1 MWVRELR
8 GSNFYEGCVVYV
20 GLNIFYVGQHFA
32 GVIIFTWAAWVKY
45 VFALVKMFCVGQFD
59 YVGQHFLCEIKFF
72 ASANFFC
79 GESKKYRLVLS
90 R

>member
-1 MWVRELR
+1 M
-8 GSNFYEGCVVYV
+8 VYV

-32 GVIIFTWAAWVKY
+32 GVIIFTWVAWVKY
-45 VFALVKMFCVGQFD
+45 VFALVKMLCVGQFD